1 MGFLD
6 DFKKEWAAAGERV
19 RQDAETYGRQIMSV
33 NGEGGTSMTLYE
45 RGIEFRSPD
54 TDLNPGKR
62 VLGEVSSVSI
72 EDGEALESRITVTR
86 LLLTGPFALAL
97 KKKKGGT
104 KFVTVE
110 GEDFLWP
117 MEVGRKQVG
126 DAQKLVMKARSLMK
140 SA

>member
-6 DFKKEWAAAGERV
+6 DFKKEWAAAGEKARA
-19 RQDAETYGRQIMSV
+19 DAAAFGRKIMTV
-33 NGEGGTSMTLYE
+33 EGEGKSSMTLYE
-45 RGIEFRSPD
+45 RGIEFRSLD
-54 TDLNPGKR
+54 SDLRPGKATFDAI
-62 VLGEVSSVSI
+62 SSVTI

-110 GEDFLWP
+110 GDGFLWP
-117 MEVGRKQVG
+117 MEVNRKRVK
-126 DAQKLVMKARSLMK
+126 DAQALVMKARSLMK
-140 SA
+140 TA